1 MTDVAH
7 IIEQALG
14 RRCVHTE
21 PLAGGCVG
29 EVYRA
34 QFEDGAHV
42 VAKVDRSG
50 SPRLD
55 IEGAMLRALAG
66 HLTVPDVLHAEPS
79 LLIMEFIDVGGDDG
93 TGPGVQEHAADCI
106 AALHDVSADAF
117 GFPRD
122 TLIGGLRQPNPWTDR
137 WIDFF
142 REQRLLFMAR
152 EAASAG
158 RLPADTL
165 GRVERLA
172 GRLDALLPSSEQLG
186 PPSLIHGDLWGGNV
200 LAGCS
205 RVLGF
210 IDPAVYFAHAEIEL
224 AFSTLFGTFGDR
236 FFARYAEHRPLLD
249 GFFETRRDLYNLYP
263 LLVHVRLFGG
273 GYVGQV
279 ESILR
284 RFT

>member
-1 MTDVAH
+1 VTDTAQA
-7 IIEQALG
+7 IEQALG
-14 RRCVHTE
+14 RRCSRTE

-34 QFEDGAHV
+34 HLEDGTQV
-42 VAKVDRSG
+42 VAKVDRS
-50 SPRLD
+50 STPRLD
-55 IEGAMLRALAG
+55 IEGAMLRALND
-66 HLTVPDVLHAEPS
+66 HLAVPGVLHVEPS
-79 LLIMEFIDVGGDDG
+79 LLIMEFIDLAGDDG
-93 TGPGVQEHAADCI
+93 GGPGVQEHAADCI
-106 AALHDVSADAF
+106 AALHEVTADAF
-117 GFPRD
+117 GFDHD
-122 TLIGGLRQPNPWTDR
+122 TLIGGLHQPNPWTGR

-142 REQRLLFMAR
+142 RDQRLLFMAH
-152 EAASAG
+152 EAVRAG
-158 RLPADTL
+158 RLPADTM
-165 GRVERLA
+165 RRIETLA
-172 GRLDALLPSSEQLG
+172 GRLDGLLPSPEEIG

-200 LAGCS
+200 LAGRS

-210 IDPAVYFAHAEIEL
+210 IDPAAYFAHAEIEL

-236 FFARYAEHRPLLD
+236 FFARYTEHRPILD

-279 ESILR
+279 ESTLR